1 MGVFRY
7 SQRSAPFVP
16 LAVCITLVYVCT
28 HNTHTHT
35 HTHTHTPAQLITQ
48 PPESTTAALGTNATF
63 TCAGNGQVRWQ
74 VTGTQVLTQ
83 ELVELFAAD
92 GVYVPLP
99 TPNFSE
105 LIITASVKYN
115 VTGQGAVVC
124 QVDPGIGVGQVEE
137 SDPVRLLVYGE

>member
-1 MGVFRY
+1 MY
-7 SQRSAPFVP
+7 NLS
-16 LAVCITLVYVCT
+16 VCVHAHT
-28 HNTHTHT
+28 HPPTQTHTHT
-35 HTHTHTPAQLITQ
+35 HTHTLTHSLTLATAQLITR

-63 TCAGNGQVRWQ
+63 TCAGNGLVRWQ
-74 VTGTQVLTQ
+74 VTGTQILTQ
-83 ELVELFAAD
+83 EQVELFETD

-115 VTGQGAVVC
+115 VTDPGAVVC
-124 QVDPGIGVGQVEE
+124 QVDPGIGVGQVEK